1 MPDIV
6 QPLQILDRPEDRDR
20 VVAHPAPSC
29 VQRDQAVLLSNPPM
43 LDADR
48 ACQDAEASD
57 IASRIETLGGFS
69 TLSTVML
76 PSSFTGTPRTYA
88 VTG

>member
-1 MPDIV
+1 
-6 QPLQILDRPEDRDR
+6 
-20 VVAHPAPSC
+20 
-29 VQRDQAVLLSNPPM
+29 M